1 MDAVLSDQSR
11 RHAMPTTRFVRPLSE
26 DEHLALHQQYRT
38 THDADLRSRT
48 QMSLLSA
55 SGHPVAQIASLT
67 FFGEDTVLYWLDRY
81 DHHGID
87 GLADCPR
94 SGRPPKSR

>member
-1 MDAVLSDQSR
+1 
-11 RHAMPTTRFVRPLSE
+11 MPAARFVRPLSE
-26 DEHLALHQQYRT
+26 HEQFALHQHYRT

-48 QMSLLSA
+48 QMILLSA
-55 SGHPVAQIASLT
+55 AGQPVAQIASLT

-81 DHHGID
+81 EQDGID
-87 GLADCPR
+87 GLADRPR